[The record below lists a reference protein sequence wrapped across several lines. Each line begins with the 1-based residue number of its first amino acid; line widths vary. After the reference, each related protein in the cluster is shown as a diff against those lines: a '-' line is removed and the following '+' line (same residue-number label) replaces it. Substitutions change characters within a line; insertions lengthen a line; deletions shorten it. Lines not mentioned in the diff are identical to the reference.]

1 MLILKSASP
10 RRKQVFENLKL
21 QFQVEPSHIDEN
33 TRDKEIPLDYLRRVT
48 IAKLDTE
55 KSNLENVYVSSD
67 TIVVLDNRILA
78 KPKDFAEGMKI
89 LSFLSGKIH
98 SVYSGLAIWKAGQV
112 FYDFDETKVEFKVLG
127 ELEILKEADIRKYL
141 EEAKP
146 YDKAGAYGIQDAGTP
161 VSNYIGSY
169 TNVLGFPIR
178 KFYQFFRVWE
188 EFLS

>member
-67 TIVVLDNRILA
+67 TIVVLD
-78 KPKDFAEGMKI
+78 
-89 LSFLSGKIH
+89 
-98 SVYSGLAIWKAGQV
+98 
-112 FYDFDETKVEFKVLG
+112 
-127 ELEILKEADIRKYL
+127 ELEIRKYL

>member
-127 ELEILKEADIRKYL
+127 ELEIRNYL

-146 YDKAGAYGIQDAGTP
+146 YDKAGAYGIQDVGTP
-161 VSNYIGSY
+161 VSSYIGSY